1 MTRAGDRAD
10 LLRRF
15 GAVAGPL
22 PAPGRR
28 VPLDVAV
35 TEEVDEGTHLRRRIS
50 FASEPGDRVPAWL
63 CIPAGTGPHPAAL
76 CLHQTSVAGKDE
88 SVGLG
93 QKLNAR
99 YASELAAR
107 GYVTIAPDYPGFGEY
122 HIDVYAMGYR
132 SAVAKAVWNNSRAV
146 ELLTVRSDVDAG
158 GVVAIGHSL
167 GAHTA
172 IFAALHD
179 PRIAAVV
186 ASCGFTGFPEYLGG
200 DLTGWSHRGY
210 FPLLATEYGLDPAQV
225 PFDFPEIIAALAPRG
240 LFVNAPLDD
249 DNFDVAGVRRC
260 VAFAAGEYARHG
272 ASDRLVAE
280 YPDAGH
286 DFPAEVRE
294 RSYDFLDLVV
304 ARRRQ
309 TAAPPPNRDGAAD

>member
-1 MTRAGDRAD
+1 MTAAGDRGD

-15 GAVAGPL
+15 ALLAGPL
-22 PAPGRR
+22 PGPERR
-28 VPLDVAV
+28 VPLDVTV
-35 TEEVDEGTHLRRRIS
+35 TDEIDEGTHRRYRIS

-63 CIPAGTGPHPAAL
+63 CVPSGDGPHPAVL
-76 CLHQTSVAGKDE
+76 CLHQTVAIGKDE

-93 QKLNAR
+93 AKPNLR

-107 GYVTIAPDYPGFGEY
+107 GYVTVAPDYPGFGEY
-122 HIDVYAMGYR
+122 QIDVYAMGYQ
-132 SAVAKAVWNNSRAV
+132 SAVAKAVWNNGRAV
-146 ELLTVRSDVDAG
+146 DLLAARSDVDSAAIG
-158 GVVAIGHSL
+158 AIGHSL

-179 PRIAAVV
+179 PRLGAAV

-210 FPLLATEYGLDPAQV
+210 FPRLVTEYDLDPARV

-240 LFVNAPLDD
+240 LFVNAPLGD

-260 VAFAAGEYARHG
+260 LAYAAPEYARHG
-272 ASDRLVAE
+272 RPDHLVAE
-280 YPDAGH
+280 HPDVGH
-286 DFPAEVRE
+286 DFPTDVRE
-294 RSYDFLDLVV
+294 RSYDFL
-304 ARRRQ
+304 ARVLRP
-309 TAAPPPNRDGAAD
+309 A